1 MATIKNNVIMK
12 GASGM
17 LGKSI
22 VFKQVR
28 GKTIMCNRPPKPSTE
43 SDQQKEN
50 RDRFR
55 KASQWAKTVL
65 LDADQKAYYQKKA
78 RKLKLPNAYTAA
90 IADYMRSA
98 KVMQVNRYADR
109 TTFFVQ
115 KKDFD
120 LEQVDIVLNNDS
132 GETETRTLP
141 KGETF
146 FWLKPAELNA
156 GVLVMITDAAGVMR
170 QHTLLAA

>member
-1 MATIKNNVIMK
+1 MAIVKNNDMIE
-12 GASGM
+12 GISGM
-17 LGKSI
+17 IGRH

-28 GKTIMCNRPPKPSTE
+28 GKTIMCSRPPKPCKQ

-55 KASQWAKTVL
+55 MASQWAKTIL
-65 LDADQKAYYQKKA
+65 LEPEKKAYYQKKA

-98 KVMQVNRYADR
+98 KVMQVNQYADR
-109 TTFFVQ
+109 TTFFIQ

-120 LEQVDIVLNNDS
+120 LAQVDIVVNSRS
-132 GETETRTLP
+132 GEKEMRTLP
-141 KGETF
+141 KGESF
-146 FWLKPAELNA
+146 FWLHPLELNA
-156 GVLVMITDAAGVMR
+156 GVVLMITDAAGVMR